1 MFKKF
6 EFYCFYI
13 YKYFIIIYSCS
24 IFEQMKK
31 VYLVTGAA
39 GFLGSHVADFLTFK
53 KNTVIL
59 FDKKKSKY
67 KKQNQKMIVGNIN
80 KLKDL
85 QKALKKVNTVFHFAA
100 SADLNY
106 SNETPFETI
115 ESNIIGT
122 INVLKSC
129 LKNRVKKI
137 VFASSIYAR
146 SEQGGI
152 YSTSKLSSE
161 MIIEKICKKFG
172 LKYVILRFGTI
183 YGERANS
190 FNTVQNYIN
199 KAKVNKKIS
208 RESKGNEVRSYIHVK
223 DVARITYKSLNKVY
237 ENNYYNIF
245 GNKKILVKNLLNRI
259 KKYVPKLK
267 IKYSKKDNRKYN
279 YKINPFTYK
288 IREGK
293 NLKLKKYISLDE
305 GIKKLVL

>member
-1 MFKKF
+1 
-6 EFYCFYI
+6 
-13 YKYFIIIYSCS
+13 
-24 IFEQMKK
+24 MKK

>member
-1 MFKKF
+1 
-6 EFYCFYI
+6 
-13 YKYFIIIYSCS
+13 
-24 IFEQMKK
+24 MKK

-115 ESNIIGT
+115 ESNITGT

-199 KAKVNKKIS
+199 KKVQT
-208 RESKGNEVRSYIHVK
+208 G
-223 DVARITYKSLNKVY
+223 
-237 ENNYYNIF
+237 
-245 GNKKILVKNLLNRI
+245 
-259 KKYVPKLK
+259 
-267 IKYSKKDNRKYN
+267 
-279 YKINPFTYK
+279 
-288 IREGK
+288 
-293 NLKLKKYISLDE
+293 
-305 GIKKLVL
+305 

>member
-1 MFKKF
+1 MFIR
-6 EFYCFYI
+6 Y
-13 YKYFIIIYSCS
+13 
-24 IFEQMKK
+24 
-31 VYLVTGAA
+31 YL
-39 GFLGSHVADFLTFK
+39 LL
-53 KNTVIL
+53 
-59 FDKKKSKY
+59 
-67 KKQNQKMIVGNIN
+67 
-80 KLKDL
+80 
-85 QKALKKVNTVFHFAA
+85 LKKVNTVFHFAA

-115 ESNIIGT
+115 ESNITGT

-237 ENNYYNIF
+237 ENNYYNIPNVTYDQYF
-245 GNKKILVKNLLNRI
+245 VNPPPNNYFNYTTYYL
-259 KKYVPKLK
+259 PKCQL
-267 IKYSKKDNRKYN
+267 
-279 YKINPFTYK
+279 
-288 IREGK
+288 
-293 NLKLKKYISLDE
+293 
-305 GIKKLVL
+305 

>member
-1 MFKKF
+1 
-6 EFYCFYI
+6 
-13 YKYFIIIYSCS
+13 
-24 IFEQMKK
+24 MKK

-115 ESNIIGT
+115 ESNITGT

-129 LKNRVKKI
+129 LKNKVKKI